1 MIAFYYKSLLRK
13 ILKGILFFFLSLF
26 LFMFFCNRWI
36 ISSTRSRIYSDVN
49 EIPFNEV
56 GVVPGASKFL
66 GFHIN
71 PYFKYRMEAAAELY
85 HAGKIKHILVTGD
98 NHADW
103 YDEPTD
109 MKNYL
114 ITLGVPENC
123 ITLDFAGFR
132 TFDSMVR
139 AKKIFGL
146 NKFTIISQEF
156 HNQRAL
162 FICHHYGIDAVAFNA
177 KDPFIGPASNTR
189 EYLAKT
195 KAVLDIY
202 LLFTQPK
209 FLGEEESIK
218 VCEK

>member
-1 MIAFYYKSLLRK
+1 
-13 ILKGILFFFLSLF
+13 
-26 LFMFFCNRWI
+26 MFFCNSWI
-36 ISSTRSRIYSDVN
+36 IHSTRSKIYSSAKD
-49 EIPFNEV
+49 IPFNEV
-56 GVVPGASKFL
+56 GVVPGASKNL
-66 GFHIN
+66 GPYIN

-98 NHADW
+98 NHSHS

-114 ITLGVPENC
+114 ISLGVPENC
-123 ITLDFAGFR
+123 ITMDFAGFR

-162 FICHHYGIDAVAFNA
+162 FICDHYGIDAIAYNA
-177 KDPFIGPASNTR
+177 KDPFMGPATHTR

-209 FLGEEESIK
+209 FLGEVEEMRICSR
-218 VCEK
+218 